1 MIKIPNLHT
10 HVLRQVKTEE
20 AEAGL
25 IADFAEEAEAG
36 LIVGQPKK
44 MQKTSKA
51 KPRPPVKVEKSSS
64 SASGQNPQGQWG

>member
-25 IADFAEEAEAG
+25 ITDFAEEAEAV
-36 LIVGQPKK
+36 LLDAQPKAK

-51 KPRPPVKVEKSSS
+51 KPRPKVKVEQSSS
-64 SASGQNPQGQWG
+64 SASGQNPQWG